1 MLLVYSINFRKD
13 TKVYKINN
21 KKPMFAQKCEK
32 TLKALNIFALRKQK
46 KPPVREACAQNRMG
60 REGREVVFLYC

>member
-1 MLLVYSINFRKD
+1 
-13 TKVYKINN
+13 
-21 KKPMFAQKCEK
+21 MFAQKCEK